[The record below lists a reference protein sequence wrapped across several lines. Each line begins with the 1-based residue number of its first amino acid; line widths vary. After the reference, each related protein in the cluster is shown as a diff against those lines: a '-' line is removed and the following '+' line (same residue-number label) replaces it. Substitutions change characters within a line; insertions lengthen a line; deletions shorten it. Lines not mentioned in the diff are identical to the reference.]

1 MLCRFPRWRGNF
13 DRSLLFFGR
22 PRDGEK
28 PKIATISFF
37 FFFFL
42 IHKDSKEIRAWCSF
56 RFEKHKGAL
65 RFGQQISYLYWR
77 FKDDS
82 KQIRAWW
89 SFLILFSSFKE
100 NPSSFFLIQGFLF
113 SKKHLSEFCYGFVF
127 CLEKES
133 DFRLLK
139 NQRRIRVFSHFQ
151 RVKHHSFGAWS
162 WWCYEESHRTSSNIQ
177 REIQNPA
184 DVQVKLRQKSTYSGE
199 EGIFQRR

>member
-1 MLCRFPRWRGNF
+1 MEKNLR
-13 DRSLLFFGR
+13 LLQFL
-22 PRDGEK
+22 
-28 PKIATISFF
+28 F